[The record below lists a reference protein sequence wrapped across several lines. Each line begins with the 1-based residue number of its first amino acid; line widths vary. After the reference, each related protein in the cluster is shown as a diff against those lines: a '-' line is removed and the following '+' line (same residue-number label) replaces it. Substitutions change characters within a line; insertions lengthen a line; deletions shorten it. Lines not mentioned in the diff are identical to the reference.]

1 MRKTKEQKGITLV
14 ALVITI
20 IILLILAGISIQA
33 ITNTGLFAQAENAK
47 RESEIAN
54 IKEQISL
61 DIYEK
66 QLEPPVGSITDE
78 QLKTIL
84 EKYGRV
90 NKEDDGTIIGITTD
104 KGYEILL
111 SDIYSGTTE
120 EAEPPVEPTPDPSL
134 PTNPATTIAEAQS
147 DYMLTKTVNSPIED
161 EYGNRI
167 TVPAGF
173 KIKAD
178 DTTNNATTVDKG
190 IVIIDS
196 SENEF
201 VWIPTGTIY
210 TDVARTEANAKTIEL
225 NRYTFDSNGNPTAQN
240 DAVVET
246 YYQELETSTK
256 GNTTAKDIN
265 EFKTKASATGS
276 GGFYIGRYEARK
288 NSSGTITEKGTD
300 SVWNNI
306 TQPNAATQAK
316 NMYQNATTFTSDL
329 MNSYAWDTA
338 TLFLQTFGTN
348 STYSMQ
354 IRVSSSY
361 ASTGTNNQT
370 TKDVQCNVYDMASN
384 TFEWTTETCSSS
396 SNPFVCRGGYFGH
409 FSFYTSFRY
418 VYITSNSI
426 SIYGFRP
433 LLYVNV

>member
-1 MRKTKEQKGITLV
+1 MKKLRQEKGITLV
-14 ALVITI
+14 ALIISI
-20 IILLILAGISIQA
+20 IIVLILAGISIQA
-33 ITNTGLFAQAENAK
+33 LTNQGIFGRANEAK

-54 IKEQISL
+54 IKEQIAL

-66 QLEPPVGSITDE
+66 QLEPPLGSITE
-78 QLKTIL
+78 GELETIL
-84 EKYGRV
+84 GKYGTV
-90 NKEDDGTIIGITTD
+90 NKEEDGTIIGITTE

-111 SDIYSGTTE
+111 SDVYSGTTE
-120 EAEPPVEPTPDPSL
+120 EAETPVEPPPDPSL

-147 DYMLTKTVNSPIED
+147 DYMLTKTVNSPIQD
-161 EYGNRI
+161 AYGNRI

-210 TDVARTEANAKTIEL
+210 TDVEKTEANSKTIEL
-225 NRYTFDSNGNPTAQN
+225 NRYTFDENGNPTAQN
-240 DAVVET
+240 DGLIKSN
-246 YYQELETSTK
+246 YQELATSTR

-288 NSSGTITEKGTD
+288 NSSGAITEKGTD
-300 SVWNNI
+300 SVWNYI
-306 TQPNAATQAK
+306 TQPKAATQAK

-329 MNSYAWDTA
+329 VNSYAWDTA

-348 STYSMQ
+348 SKYSRQ
-354 IRVSSSY
+354 TRVSSSL
-361 ASTGTNNQT
+361 ATTGTNNQT

-384 TFEWTTETCSSS
+384 VIEWTTETLIPTDTGSPCVS
-396 SNPFVCRGGYFGH
+396 RGGLY
-409 FSFYTSFRY
+409 SDWTEYTCNRSMAN
-418 VYITSNSI
+418 TSYSDSNC
-426 SIYGFRP
+426 GFRP
-433 LLYVNV
+433 ILYL

>member
-1 MRKTKEQKGITLV
+1 MKKNKQKGITLV

-20 IILLILAGISIQA
+20 IILLILAAISLQA
-33 ITNTGLFAQAENAK
+33 ITNTGIFTQANNAK
-47 RESEIAN
+47 RESEIAS
-54 IKEQISL
+54 IKEQIAL
-61 DIYEK
+61 DIYEI
-66 QLEPPVGSITDE
+66 QLEPPLGSITEE
-78 QLKTIL
+78 QLETIL
-84 EKYGRV
+84 GKYGTV
-90 NKEDDGTIIGITTD
+90 NKEDGTIVGITTG

-120 EAEPPVEPTPDPSL
+120 EAESPADPLSI

-147 DYMLTKTVNSPIED
+147 EYMLTKTVNSPIED

-196 SENEF
+196 NENEF
-201 VWIPTGTIY
+201 VWIPTGKIY
-210 TDVARTEANAKTIEL
+210 TDVAKTEANAKTINL
-225 NRYTFDSNGNPTAQN
+225 NRYTFDSNGNATAQN
-240 DAVVET
+240 DAVIIT
-246 YYQELETSTK
+246 YFQELAASTL

-306 TQPNAATQAK
+306 TQPNAATQAR

-329 MNSYAWDTA
+329 INSYAWDTA
-338 TLFLQTFGTN
+338 TLFLQTFGDN
-348 STYSMQ
+348 STYSRQ
-354 IRVSSSY
+354 TRVSSSY
-361 ASTGTNNQT
+361 ASTGTNNQE

-384 TFEWTTETCSSS
+384 TFEWTTETSSLS
-396 SNPFVCRGGYFGH
+396 SYPCVFRGGDYYN
-409 FSFYTSFRY
+409 SDYYTSCRDDY
-418 VYITSNSI
+418 STS
-426 SIYGFRP
+426 SIYDDISFRP
-433 LLYVNV
+433 LLIV